1 MRAPAANRV
10 VTPAIVVLA
19 RAGRKG
25 SNVVPKLGVCTDG
38 VGWPAPEA
46 GALER
51 ELEFVP

>member
-10 VTPAIVVLA
+10 VTAVIVVLT
-19 RAGRKG
+19 RPGRKG

-38 VGWPAPEA
+38 VGWPALEA